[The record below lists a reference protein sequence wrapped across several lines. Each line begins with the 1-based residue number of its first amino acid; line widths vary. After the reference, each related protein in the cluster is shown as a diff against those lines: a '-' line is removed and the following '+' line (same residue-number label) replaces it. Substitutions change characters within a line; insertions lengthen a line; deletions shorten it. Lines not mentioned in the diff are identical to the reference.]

1 MINHYI
7 DMNAGQFGFKFH
19 IFLSLNLL
27 VDKVI
32 SPLTIPPLVT
42 GSYHQQFN
50 RENKSVQFYFYFN
63 NSEKVRVVKRVW
75 EKTNSQITKDDQF
88 NS

>member
-50 RENKSVQFYFYFN
+50 RENKSVQFYFYLILFIKLN
-63 NSEKVRVVKRVW
+63 FLSKRI
-75 EKTNSQITKDDQF
+75 KSSKL
-88 NS
+88 